1 MTKGCGLE
9 RIEFINRFTS
19 ILPGDPEP
27 KNYCRQVAGVVWSDV
42 NPTPVV
48 APRLLALSEDVAAL
62 IGLDVSDCD
71 DTKLAAVLSGNT
83 LLPGMRP
90 YASAYGGHQFGNWAG
105 QLGDGRAINL
115 GEVSGSDER
124 GMTLQLKGAGP
135 TPFSR
140 HADGR
145 AVLRSSV
152 REFLCSEA
160 MFHLGVPTTR
170 ALSLVTTGERVVR
183 DMFYDGHP
191 QAEPG
196 AIVCRVAL
204 SFVRFGHFELP
215 AARGDT
221 ELLEKLLHFVI
232 QTDFPDLWDSLN
244 SVSGGDKKTGIYL
257 QWFERVCVLTQQMV
271 MNWMRVGFVHGVMNT
286 DNMSVLGLTIDYGPY
301 GWIDDYNPDWTPNTT
316 DFERRRYRFEQ
327 QAVVARWNLYQLANA
342 IYPVVQ
348 DAEALQAILAALPD
362 AWRSMSN
369 VMMCSKIG
377 LSANMSDAEDLLK
390 NLDSLLQCQATD
402 MTLFFRLLADF
413 DPNQLGLVLS
423 NVVANAFYDGEL
435 LTGNIELYQQ
445 WEKNYRQLLQS
456 EGLAYKERAH
466 RMNLVNP
473 WFVPRNFIVQ
483 RVIEDL
489 EHGNHEEL
497 STVMRLL
504 KTPYVASAEEAARY
518 AIKQPQWA
526 RNKPGCSTL
535 SCSS

>member
-1 MTKGCGLE
+1 MTHGCGLE
-9 RIEFINRFTS
+9 RLEFINRFTR
-19 ILPGDPEP
+19 ILPGDPES
-27 KNYCRQVAGVVWSDV
+27 KNDCRQVAAAVWADV

-48 APRLLALSEDVAAL
+48 APRLLALSQEVAAL

-71 DTKLAAVLSGNT
+71 DIRLADVLSGNT
-83 LLPGMRP
+83 LLTGMHP

-115 GEVSGSDER
+115 GEVSGSDQR

-170 ALSLVTTGERVVR
+170 ALSLVTTGESVVR

-191 QAEPG
+191 QPEPG
-196 AIVCRVAL
+196 AIVCRVAP
-204 SFVRFGHFELP
+204 SFVRFGHFELL

-232 QTDFPDLWDSLN
+232 QTDFPDLWEGLN
-244 SVSGGDKKTGIYL
+244 AVSGGDKKTGIYL
-257 QWFERVCVLTQQMV
+257 QWFERVCVLTQQMI
-271 MNWMRVGFVHGVMNT
+271 MHWMRVGFVHGVMNT

-316 DFERRRYRFEQ
+316 DFEHRRYRFGQ
-327 QAVVARWNLYQLANA
+327 QAAIARWNLYQLANA

-348 DAEALQAILAALPD
+348 DAEALQSILAALPD

-369 VMMCSKIG
+369 DMMCSKIG
-377 LSANMSDAEDLLK
+377 LSANMPGAEGLLK
-390 NLDSLLQCQATD
+390 DLDTLLQCQATD

-413 DPNQLGLVLS
+413 DPNQPTLVLS
-423 NVVANAFYDGEL
+423 KVVADALYDGEL
-435 LTGNIELYQQ
+435 LTRNIELYQH
-445 WEKNYRQLLQS
+445 WEKNYRQLLQTDD
-456 EGLAYKERAH
+456 LAYKERAR

-483 RVIEDL
+483 RVIEGL
-489 EHGNHEEL
+489 EQGNHQEL
-497 STVMRLL
+497 NTVIRLL
-504 KTPYVASAEEAARY
+504 KTPYTVSSEEAVRY
-518 AIKQPQWA
+518 AVKQPQWA